1 MTDEELRKALDDAAE
16 RGAKLA
22 LQRIGLADEQ
32 AGKDVQ
38 DLRDLIDGWRSVKS
52 TVSQTVTRTITMIV
66 LGAVAAGM
74 YMNLKG

>member
-22 LQRIGLADEQ
+22 LQRIGLADEN
-32 AGKDVQ
+32 AGRDVQ

-52 TVSQTVTRTITMIV
+52 TVTQTVTRTITMII
-66 LGAVAAGM
+66 LGAVAAGLF
-74 YMNLKG
+74 MNIKG

>member
-32 AGKDVQ
+32 AGKDVH

-66 LGAVAAGM
+66 LGAVAAGLF
-74 YMNLKG
+74 MNIKG

>member
-32 AGKDVQ
+32 AGKDVH

-52 TVSQTVTRTITMIV
+52 TVSQTITRTVTMIV
-66 LGAVAAGM
+66 LGAVAAGLF
-74 YMNLKG
+74 MNIKG

>member
-22 LQRIGLADEQ
+22 LQQIGLADEQ
-32 AGKDVQ
+32 AGKDVH

-52 TVSQTVTRTITMIV
+52 TVSQTVTRTITMII

-74 YMNLKG
+74 YLNIKG

>member
-22 LQRIGLADEQ
+22 LERIGLADEQ
-32 AGKDVQ
+32 AGKDVH

-52 TVSQTVTRTITMIV
+52 TVSQTITRTITMIV
-66 LGAVAAGM
+66 LGAVAAGLF
-74 YMNLKG
+74 MNIKG